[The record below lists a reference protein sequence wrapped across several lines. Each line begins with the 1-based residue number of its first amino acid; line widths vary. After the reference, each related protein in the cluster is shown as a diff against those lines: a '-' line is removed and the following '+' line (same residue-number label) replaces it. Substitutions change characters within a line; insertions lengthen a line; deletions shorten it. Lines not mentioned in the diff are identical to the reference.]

1 MFKRL
6 PSEIVLKIYEYD
18 STYRDHYTKEVIP
31 QMRRFFCT
39 LTELVLMDYVP
50 DCRIGYRLNTFAKYS
65 KKADLK
71 SLCKY
76 LGVVLPRKSTK
87 WRISLRLLSA
97 LSGVSNQR
105 R

>member
-1 MFKRL
+1 MLRRL

-39 LTELVLMDYVP
+39 LTELVLLDRIP
-50 DCRIGYRLNTFAKYS
+50 DCRISRRLKAFARHS

-71 SLCKY
+71 SLSKY
-76 LGVVLPRKSTK
+76 LDIVLPRKSTK
-87 WRISLRLLSA
+87 YRISIRLLSA
-97 LSGVSNQR
+97 IGGIPR
-105 R
+105 P